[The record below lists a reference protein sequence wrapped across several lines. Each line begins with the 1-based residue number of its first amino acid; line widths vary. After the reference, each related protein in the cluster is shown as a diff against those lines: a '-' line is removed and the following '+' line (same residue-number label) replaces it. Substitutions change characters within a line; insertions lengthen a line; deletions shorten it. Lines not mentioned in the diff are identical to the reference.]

1 MLRRHFL
8 KLSAMAGAATLFPW
22 RSAYA
27 AFAQTIPLT
36 KFIQPLRGLG
46 PNGIPVLTPNLDTYP
61 GVDYYRIALSQFQDR
76 LHPELP
82 YDTTL
87 WGYSDAA
94 APGAL
99 KRHLGGV
106 IVATRGTPVRIAF
119 ENHLPPTHI
128 LPVDTSIPGAEP
140 DQAQNRAVAH
150 LHGGFVPWPSDGGPF
165 HWTGA
170 DGSRGASVV
179 DWLPDQNGNLTNDT
193 WYPNDQSAR
202 LMWYHDHAVGI
213 TRLNAY
219 AGLASGYVLRDSAE
233 EALIASGAIPLREIP
248 LVIQDKI
255 FDESGQLWYPRVYD
269 TDFFDLFPGDR
280 PLPEPSTGAEFWG
293 DTMLVNGT
301 AYPFVEVE
309 PRRYRLRILNACNTR
324 FVRLRIVYAK
334 GPAFPDSTE
343 PDVNALGPAF
353 QQIGTEGGFLP
364 APVILD
370 GSYQGLT
377 LILAPAERAD
387 VIVDFGKTAPGDTLL
402 LYNDAPV
409 PFPGGTPLA
418 DFYPGNNRLANPPQ
432 AGYGPNTQTLL
443 QFRVGPRSGAPEG
456 KPVKLRLPDLYP
468 ALLAP
473 AGVTTPPPG
482 VRVRDLTLN
491 EAIDRF
497 GRLTQLL
504 GTNEPTSPG
513 AFGRAYESTP
523 TETPG
528 VGDIEVWRIFN
539 LSADAHPIHFHLVN
553 VQILSRQAFN
563 VRRYDGVPAFVG
575 APVPPDPNELGWKET
590 VRMNPGECTTVLMQF
605 KLPPDPIIN
614 GQSVTVPFS
623 PRLKEEY
630 GIDGHEYV
638 WHCHILEHEE
648 HDMMRPLIVG

>member
-1 MLRRHFL
+1 MLRRKFL

-27 AFAQTIPLT
+27 AFAQTLPLT

-46 PNGIPVLTPNLDTYP
+46 PSGIPLLTPDPVTYP
-61 GVDYYRIALSQFQDR
+61 GVDYYKIAVSEFQDQ

-82 YDTTL
+82 GMTTL
-87 WGYSDAA
+87 WGYRDAT
-94 APGAL
+94 PGAPQS
-99 KRHLGGV
+99 HLGGV
-106 IVATRGTPVRIAF
+106 IVARRGTPVRITF
-119 ENHLPPTHI
+119 ENHLPERHI
-128 LPVDTSIPGAEP
+128 LPVDTSIPGAELGP
-140 DQAQNRAVAH
+140 NRVVAH

-165 HWTGA
+165 HWIAA
-170 DGSRGASVV
+170 DGRRGPSVV
-179 DWLPDQNGNLTNDT
+179 DWLPDTSGNLTNDT

-219 AGLASGYVLRDSAE
+219 AGIASAYVLRDDAE
-233 EALIASGAIPLREIP
+233 NALIASGAIPVREIP

-255 FDESGQLWYPRVYD
+255 FDVNGSLWYPSEYD
-269 TDFFDLFPGDR
+269 TDFFDLFPGD
-280 PLPEPSTGAEFWG
+280 PVPSPSTGAEFWG

-301 AYPFVEVE
+301 VYPYAEIE

-324 FVRLRIVYAK
+324 FVRLRLVYAK
-334 GPAFPDSTE
+334 GPDFPDSTE
-343 PDVNALGPAF
+343 PNVNALGPAF

-370 GSYQGLT
+370 GSNQGLT
-377 LILAPAERAD
+377 LTLAPAERAD

-418 DFYPGNNRLANPPQ
+418 DFYPGNNRLASPPQ
-432 AGYGPNTQTLL
+432 PGYGPNTQTLL
-443 QFRVGPRSGAPEG
+443 QFRVGPRNGPPEG

-473 AGVTTPPPG
+473 VGVTTPPPG

-491 EAIDRF
+491 EAIDNY
-497 GRLTQLL
+497 GRLMQLL
-504 GTNEPTSPG
+504 GTNVPTGPR
-513 AFGRAYESTP
+513 AFGRAYESEP
-523 TETPG
+523 TERPA
-528 VGDIEVWRIFN
+528 VDDIEVWRIFN

-553 VQILSRQAFN
+553 VQILSRQAFST
-563 VRRYDGVPAFVG
+563 RRYQGVPTFVG

-590 VRMNPGECTTVLMQF
+590 VRMNPGECTTVLMRF
-605 KLPPDPIIN
+605 KLPPNPVIN
-614 GQSVTVPFS
+614 GQSVEVPFS
-623 PRLKEEY
+623 PRLQEEY
-630 GIDGHEYV
+630 GINGHEYV